1 MQQII
6 EANPLSYKQRH
17 WIMLGLSLSI
27 LVSSLATS
35 MSNVALPHLTQ
46 VFNASMQAVQW
57 VVIAYL
63 LVITSL
69 VVSLGR
75 LGDILGN
82 RRMLL
87 IGMFIFALASL
98 LCAIANTLIWLV
110 LARALQGLGAAIMLA
125 LSMALMSKTQQKSGR
140 AMGVWG
146 SMSAAGTALGP
157 ALGGMSLSLFG
168 WQSLFLLTL
177 PLTLVAFFIL
187 YRALPTEQVINKE
200 KAQLDVKGNLLLS
213 LSLTFF
219 ALAMT
224 LNPNQLGPLNM
235 GLFGMAILGIL
246 LFFQIEKTQSSP
258 LIPPQLVQQKAIT
271 LGFINCAITASVV
284 MTSLILGPYYLSIS
298 LGLSEYQFGLVMS
311 TGPIMVALSGV
322 PAGYLVDKIGAR
334 NLTFMGLIL
343 MLTGCIFM
351 SANSPDTGVFGY
363 IFALIT
369 ITLGF
374 SFSQTANNTDLMSQ
388 ATSAHKGVMS
398 GLLNLARNLGFITG
412 ATLMSSL
419 FFYFIGK
426 EQLLFTTEQEVTQA
440 LQGTFL
446 VAAGL
451 VFFPLFFSL
460 RKKAQSQ

>member
-98 LCAIANTLIWLV
+98 LCAMSNTLIWLV

-213 LSLTFF
+213 LSITFF

-235 GLFGMAILGIL
+235 GLFSIAILGVV

-271 LGFINCAITASVV
+271 IGFINCAITASVV

-298 LGLSEYQFGLVMS
+298 LGLSEFQFGLVMS
-311 TGPIMVALSGV
+311 SGPIMVALTGL
-322 PAGYLVDKIGAR
+322 PAGYLVDKLGPKKPIIIG
-334 NLTFMGLIL
+334 LSL
-343 MLTGCIFM
+343 MMIGCIFM

-374 SFSQTANNTDLMSQ
+374 SLFQIANSAQLLQ
-388 ATSAHKGVMS
+388 EATSSSKGLIS

-412 ATLMSSL
+412 ATVMSSL

-426 EQLLFTTEQEVTQA
+426 ETIDLAIENNVTFA
-440 LQGTFL
+440 LQSTFL
-446 VAAGL
+446 IAAFILFMGL
-451 VFFPLFFSL
+451 LLTPMT
-460 RKKAQSQ
+460 KQK

>member
-98 LCAIANTLIWLV
+98 LCAMSNTLIWLV

-140 AMGVWG
+140 AMGIWG

-213 LSLTFF
+213 LSITFF

-235 GLFGMAILGIL
+235 GLFGMAILGIV

-271 LGFINCAITASVV
+271 IGFINCAITASVV

-298 LGLSEYQFGLVMS
+298 LGLSEFQFGLVMS
-311 TGPIMVALSGV
+311 SGPIMVALTGL
-322 PAGYLVDKIGAR
+322 PAGYLVDKLGPKKPIIIG
-334 NLTFMGLIL
+334 LSL
-343 MLTGCIFM
+343 MMIGCIFM

-374 SFSQTANNTDLMSQ
+374 SLFQIANSAQLLQ
-388 ATSAHKGVMS
+388 EATSSSKGLIS

-412 ATLMSSL
+412 ATVMSSL

-426 EQLLFTTEQEVTQA
+426 ETIDLAIENNVTFA
-440 LQGTFL
+440 LQSTFL
-446 VAAGL
+446 IAAFILFMGL
-451 VFFPLFFSL
+451 LLTPMT
-460 RKKAQSQ
+460 KQK